1 MAHGAENSNLV
12 SRIGKQSRAFRRLS
26 PAEPPRVVDSRGDGR
41 LPPMPT
47 DSFASLMTTEGGSDR
62 ARRRLTKGEVIDA
75 TVMQIAGEYVFID
88 VGMPSD
94 GRIPRTELLDEKGKV
109 RVSVGDRLRV
119 SVVEPRFEGS
129 LCKALGQAL
138 PEGGDTP
145 TGNEVLAAKI
155 TRVEKFGVFVSTAR
169 GDGLIPLRELPLPPG
184 SDHRKLFTVGK
195 DLTVVLLDANAQGKL
210 RFSATRV
217 ARVEEEQNFRD
228 FAAGVSDST
237 VAQTTE
243 PSSAKPEAS
252 QKKKPPEK
260 VGFGSLGDLMRDKL
274 GFSAQ
279 AKSAPSAAP
288 RADVLKRKR

>member
-1 MAHGAENSNLV
+1 MA
-12 SRIGKQSRAFRRLS
+12 
-26 PAEPPRVVDSRGDGR
+26 
-41 LPPMPT
+41 T

-62 ARRRLTKGEVIDA
+62 ARRRLNKGEVIDA
-75 TVMQIAGEYVFID
+75 TVMQVAGEFVFID

-94 GRIPRTELLDEKGKV
+94 GKIPRAELLDEKGKM

-129 LCKALGQAL
+129 LCKALGQAA
-138 PEGGDTP
+138 PAGDAP

-228 FAAGVSDST
+228 FAAGIGEST
-237 VAQTTE
+237 AAE
-243 PSSAKPEAS
+243 PTAEASTKPEATA
-252 QKKKPPEK
+252 KKKPPEK

-274 GFSAQ
+274 GGMAAA
-279 AKSAPSAAP
+279 AKAAPSGP
-288 RADVLKRKR
+288 RGDAIKRKR

>member
-1 MAHGAENSNLV
+1 MA
-12 SRIGKQSRAFRRLS
+12 
-26 PAEPPRVVDSRGDGR
+26 
-41 LPPMPT
+41 T

-62 ARRRLTKGEVIDA
+62 ARRRLNKGEVIDA

-94 GRIPRTELLDEKGKV
+94 GRIPRAELLDEKGKV

-129 LCKALGQAL
+129 LCKALGQAA
-138 PEGGDTP
+138 PVGEETV

-169 GDGLIPLRELPLPPG
+169 GEGLIPLRELPLPPG
-184 SDHRKLFTVGK
+184 SDHRKLFGVGK

-228 FAAGVSDST
+228 FAAGASDS
-237 VAQTTE
+237 AAAEPTE
-243 PSSAKPEAS
+243 QSAIKAEAT

-260 VGFGSLGDLMRDKL
+260 VGFGSLGDLMRGKL
-274 GFSAQ
+274 GLSESAKAATPSAQ
-279 AKSAPSAAP
+279 P
-288 RADVLKRKR
+288 RGDVLKRKR

>member
-1 MAHGAENSNLV
+1 
-12 SRIGKQSRAFRRLS
+12 
-26 PAEPPRVVDSRGDGR
+26 
-41 LPPMPT
+41 MPT

-94 GRIPRTELLDEKGKV
+94 GRIPRAELLDEKGKI
-109 RVSVGDRLRV
+109 RVAVGDRLRV

-129 LCKALGQAL
+129 LCKALGQAA
-138 PEGGDTP
+138 PADDAP

-155 TRVEKFGVFVSTAR
+155 TRVEKFGVFVSTTR

-184 SDHRKLFTVGK
+184 SDHRKLYSVGK

-210 RFSATRV
+210 RFSATKV

-228 FAAGVSDST
+228 FAAGVSDS
-237 VAQTTE
+237 AAAEAAEETT
-243 PSSAKPEAS
+243 AKPEAA

-274 GFSAQ
+274 GLAASGSGHAR
-279 AKSAPSAAP
+279 AGAPSGAP
-288 RADVLKRKR
+288 RTDVLKRKR

>member
-1 MAHGAENSNLV
+1 
-12 SRIGKQSRAFRRLS
+12 
-26 PAEPPRVVDSRGDGR
+26 
-41 LPPMPT
+41 MPT

-62 ARRRLTKGEVIDA
+62 ARRRLSKGEVIDA

-94 GRIPRTELLDEKGKV
+94 GRIPRVDLLDAKGNV
-109 RVSVGDRLRV
+109 RVAVGDRLRV

-129 LCKALGQAL
+129 LCKALGQAT
-138 PEGGDTP
+138 PMSEETP

-184 SDHRKLFTVGK
+184 SDHRKLFGVGK

-228 FAAGVSDST
+228 FAAGTSESP
-237 VAQTTE
+237 AAEPTE
-243 PSSAKPEAS
+243 HASAKPQAN

-274 GFSAQ
+274 GLAAQ
-279 AKSAPSAAP
+279 PSKASSPP
-288 RADVLKRKR
+288 RGDVLKRKR